1 MNEDMPGPDQ
11 PPQQH
16 GQPRSARRIYRPPAT
31 EHTTVAC
38 STCGAIFAPS
48 HLHPELRL
56 ASPAVLE
63 AALMSM
69 SHFCFRCR
77 RAACP
82 ECWDHVHRICGACV
96 AELGLPFR
104 REVPPLEGAFFAPPP
119 PAPSSTSTSSD
130 PCTCQI
136 NQSSPT
142 QEPLLTCLQAGRFR
156 TLSSPSAF
164 IAAIETVEMQ
174 NVQPLPPTS
183 PGPAAPAA
191 HPSPSTPP
199 TDNTAA
205 TESKAIPPSLHLPAN
220 EQPPLLPPPA
230 SSSTASPFLQQ
241 TTPSHNLA
249 SPTRLTPR
257 TTSKVAQDQPAHS
270 IAQKEA
276 HQPRASGLPLWLS
289 LPLLALLTLALA
301 AILLAELSAAFNALL
316 LRAIHIDIRGTI
328 NLFLQW
334 IQWFH

>member
-1 MNEDMPGPDQ
+1 
-11 PPQQH
+11 
-16 GQPRSARRIYRPPAT
+16 
-31 EHTTVAC
+31 
-38 STCGAIFAPS
+38 
-48 HLHPELRL
+48 
-56 ASPAVLE
+56 
-63 AALMSM
+63 MSM

-104 REVPPLEGAFFAPPP
+104 REVPPLEGILFAPAPTVSPP
-119 PAPSSTSTSSD
+119 TSTSSD

-136 NQSSPT
+136 NESSST

-156 TLSSPSAF
+156 VLSSPSTF

-174 NVQPLPPTS
+174 NVQPLPPTR
-183 PGPAAPAA
+183 PAPAAPEA
-191 HPSPSTPP
+191 HPSSSTPP
-199 TDNTAA
+199 TETTA
-205 TESKAIPPSLHLPAN
+205 TVENRAIAPSRNLPLN
-220 EQPPLLPPPA
+220 EQTPLLLPPA
-230 SSSTASPFLQQ
+230 SSSSTASSPHQQ
-241 TTPSHNLA
+241 TTPKHNLA
-249 SPTRLTPR
+249 SATHLTPR
-257 TTSKVAQDQPAHS
+257 ATSTAAQDQSTRS
-270 IAQKEA
+270 IAPKKA
-276 HQPRASGLPLWLS
+276 HQQGANTFLLWLS

-328 NLFLQW
+328 TLFLQW